1 MSTPALEVPE
11 FFPTQF
17 GTNWEHLLQQEVS
30 RLRETVK
37 VDMDIRGK
45 EKTFNQ
51 FGTSAMRKITSRNAQ
66 TLPSDR
72 DDEKRWLYL
81 DPYDEVTFFDEWDA
95 DILGDIA
102 LPDSEAVQS
111 HAMAAGRTCDQLIID
126 AASSTTAKSGES
138 GGTSN
143 ALASSNQILV
153 AHGGA
158 NEGLTLG
165 KLIAAKSIFGLNE
178 SYGQNRSKDDTLHL
192 IISQAQID
200 DLLENVT
207 EVKNSDYVQVKA
219 LQSGEVD
226 NFMGFQ
232 FTRTELLTTTGAAST
247 DIRTCLAYVKSGIV
261 LGIGRDR
268 SVKTTIRDDLNETLQ
283 IRTKMR
289 MGATRLYEEKVV
301 EIFCDE
307 SP

>member
-1 MSTPALEVPE
+1 
-11 FFPTQF
+11 
-17 GTNWEHLLQQEVS
+17 
-30 RLRETVK
+30 
-37 VDMDIRGK
+37 
-45 EKTFNQ
+45 
-51 FGTSAMRKITSRNAQ
+51 
-66 TLPSDR
+66 
-72 DDEKRWLYL
+72 
-81 DPYDEVTFFDEWDA
+81 
-95 DILGDIA
+95 
-102 LPDSEAVQS
+102 
-111 HAMAAGRTCDQLIID
+111 
-126 AASSTTAKSGES
+126 
-138 GGTSN
+138 
-143 ALASSNQILV
+143 LV
-153 AHGGA
+153 
-158 NEGLTLG
+158 N
-165 KLIAAKSIFGLNE
+165 
-178 SYGQNRSKDDTLHL
+178 GQNRSKDDTLHL

-247 DIRTCLAYVKSGIV
+247 DVRTCLAYVKSGIV

>member
-1 MSTPALEVPE
+1 MSTPALEIPE

-45 EKTFNQ
+45 EKTYNQ
-51 FGTSAMRKITSRNAQ
+51 FGTSAMRKITSRNGQ

-72 DDEKRWLYL
+72 DDEKRWLQL

-111 HAMAAGRTCDQLIID
+111 HAMAAGRTCDQIIID

-143 ALASSNQILV
+143 SLGSGQQILV

-158 NEGLTLG
+158 NEGLTLA
-165 KLIAAKSIFGLNE
+165 KLIAAKSIFGINE
-178 SYGQNRSKDDTLHL
+178 SYGQSRSNSDSLHL
-192 IISQAQID
+192 IVSQAQLD

-219 LQSGEVD
+219 LMSGEVD

-232 FTRTELLTTTGAAST
+232 FTRSELLTLVAAT
-247 DIRTCLAYVKSGIV
+247 DVRTCLAYVKSGIC

-268 SVKTTIRDDLNETLQ
+268 SVKTTVRDDLNETLQ

-289 MGATRLYEEKVV
+289 MGATRLFEEKVV

-307 SP
+307 SPA

>member
-1 MSTPALEVPE
+1 MSTPALEIPE

-45 EKTFNQ
+45 EKTYNQ
-51 FGTSAMRKITSRNAQ
+51 FGTSAMRKITSRNGQ

-72 DDEKRWLYL
+72 DDEKRWLQL

-111 HAMAAGRTCDQLIID
+111 HAMAAGRTCDQIIID
-126 AASSTTAKSGES
+126 AASSTAAKSGES

-143 ALASSNQILV
+143 SLGSGQQILV

-158 NEGLTLG
+158 NEGLTLA
-165 KLIAAKSIFGLNE
+165 KLIAAKSIFGINE
-178 SYGQNRSKDDTLHL
+178 SYGQSRSNSDSLHL
-192 IISQAQID
+192 IVSQAQLD

-219 LQSGEVD
+219 LMSGEVD

-232 FTRTELLTTTGAAST
+232 FTRSELLTLVAAT
-247 DIRTCLAYVKSGIV
+247 DVRTCLAYVKSGIC

-268 SVKTTIRDDLNETLQ
+268 SVKTTVRDDLNETLQ

-289 MGATRLYEEKVV
+289 MGATRLFEEKVV

-307 SP
+307 SPA

>member
-126 AASSTTAKSGES
+126 AASSTTAVCSSVSDAISASSGVTVS
-138 GGTSN
+138 
-143 ALASSNQILV
+143 ALA
-153 AHGGA
+153 HGF
-158 NEGLTLG
+158 
-165 KLIAAKSIFGLNE
+165 IA
-178 SYGQNRSKDDTLHL
+178 
-192 IISQAQID
+192 IISCPTATD
-200 DLLENVT
+200 
-207 EVKNSDYVQVKA
+207 KA
-219 LQSGEVD
+219 L
-226 NFMGFQ
+226 
-232 FTRTELLTTTGAAST
+232 
-247 DIRTCLAYVKSGIV
+247 
-261 LGIGRDR
+261 DR
-268 SVKTTIRDDLNETLQ
+268 HH
-283 IRTKMR
+283 
-289 MGATRLYEEKVV
+289 
-301 EIFCDE
+301 
-307 SP
+307 